1 MKKITLL
8 LLIVFPILIFSQSLE
23 TKEVKIKMSKG
34 TQTGIEIFIPS
45 VSEDDVEDAIK
56 DVTRKYKGNKERV
69 RRSDET
75 YLENAIIKEINSKPI
90 TMHQLIE
97 EVGQGIRYTAF
108 FNLGETFLDSNTN
121 PEQFAAAEEIVTK
134 IAIYASKIR
143 IDDVLEEE
151 EDKLEDLIDD
161 QKDLEDDKDD
171 AYKDIEKA
179 RDEIADKEK
188 EILDLKQK
196 LDANRVKVEK
206 QQKKIDEIKKRKKLL
221 K

>member
-1 MKKITLL
+1 MKKIILLVLFIFPTL
-8 LLIVFPILIFSQSLE
+8 FFAQSLE
-23 TKEVKIKMSKG
+23 THEVKIKMSKG

-56 DVTRKYKGNKERV
+56 EVTRKYKGDKERV

-75 YLENAIIKEINSKPI
+75 YLENANIKEISNNTV
-90 TMHQLIE
+90 TMHQLVE

-108 FNLGETFLDSNTN
+108 FNLGESFLNSTAN
-121 PEQFAAAEEIVTK
+121 PEKFVAAEEIVTK
-134 IAIYASKIR
+134 IAIHASKIR

-151 EDKLEDLIDD
+151 EDKLEDLMDD
-161 QKDLEDDKDD
+161 QKDLEDDKED
-171 AYKDIEKA
+171 AYKDIEEAK
-179 RDEIADKEK
+179 DEIADKEK
-188 EILDLKQK
+188 EILELKQK

-206 QQKKIDEIKKRKKLL
+206 QQKKLDEIKKRKKLL

>member
-8 LLIVFPILIFSQSLE
+8 LLILIPILIFSQSLE

-56 DVTRKYKGNKERV
+56 DVTRKFKGDKERV

-75 YLENAIIKEINSKPI
+75 YLENASIKEISNNPI

-108 FNLGETFLDSNTN
+108 FNLGGSFLESTTN

-143 IDDVLEEE
+143 INDVLKEK

-179 RDEIADKEK
+179 KEEIAKKEK
-188 EILDLKQK
+188 EILELKQK
-196 LDANRVKVEK
+196 LDDSSVKVAK
-206 QQKKIDEIKKRKKLL
+206 QQKKLDEINKRKKLL

>member
-8 LLIVFPILIFSQSLE
+8 LLILLPILVFSQSLE

-56 DVTRKYKGNKERV
+56 EITKKYKGDEERV
-69 RRSDET
+69 RRSNET
-75 YLENAIIKEINSKPI
+75 YIENAIIKEINSKPI

-97 EVGQGIRYTAF
+97 EVGKGIRYTAF
-108 FNLGETFLDSNTN
+108 FNLGGSFLESNAN
-121 PEQFAAAEEIVTK
+121 PKQFAAAEEIVTK

-143 IDDVLEEE
+143 INDVLEEE
-151 EDKLEDLIDD
+151 KDQLEDLLDD
-161 QKDLEDDKDD
+161 QKGLEDDKDD
-171 AYKDIEKA
+171 AYKVIEKA
-179 RDEIADKEK
+179 KDEIADKEK
-188 EILDLKQK
+188 EILELKQK
-196 LDANRVKVEK
+196 LDTNRVKVVK
-206 QQKKIDEIKKRKKLL
+206 QQKKLDEIKKRKKLL